1 MRSLCEKRVVTQSGR
16 AHSAQMDLDHLALV
30 LRTADLGSFSAVARE
45 ADLNPSSVSRAV
57 AAVEDR
63 LGLRLFQRTSRTLS
77 LTTEG
82 EAYLRRVAPLVEQI
96 EEARLEARADRLR
109 PTGFLRLTASVAYGT
124 RRIVPMLAQLREAA
138 PALEVE
144 LILSDGNLDMV
155 AERID
160 LAVRLTAAPEG
171 ELISSRLHDTHY
183 RVVASPDWIKAH
195 GLPSAPG
202 DLAQHDCLRSTV
214 QGFRDSWTFREGPDA
229 PLSVVSIRGPLLISN
244 ALALQEAACAGL
256 GPALLA
262 DWLIE
267 DALAGGRLVDLFPAH
282 DTTATTFDTA
292 AWLLYP
298 SRTYLPAKVRTAVD
312 VLRRHAREGM

>member
-1 MRSLCEKRVVTQSGR
+1 
-16 AHSAQMDLDHLALV
+16 MDLDALSLV

-45 ADLNPSSVSRAV
+45 ADLSPSSVSRAV

-77 LTTEG
+77 LTAEG
-82 EAYLRRVAPLVEQI
+82 EDYLRRIAPLLEEM
-96 EEARLEARADRLR
+96 EEARHAARAGRLR
-109 PTGFLRLTASVAYGT
+109 PMGRLRMTASVAYGT
-124 RRIVPMLAQLREAA
+124 RRIVPMLADLGRSA
-138 PALEVE
+138 PELEVE

-160 LAVRLTAAPEG
+160 LAVRLAPAPEG
-171 ELISSRLHDTHY
+171 ELVSARLHDTRY
-183 RVVASPDWIKAH
+183 RVVASPDWVARH
-195 GLPSAPG
+195 GSMRVPS
-202 DLAQHDCLRSTV
+202 DLARVDSLRATLR
-214 QGFRDSWTFREGPDA
+214 GFRDAWSFRQGPDGIA
-229 PLSVVSIRGPLLISN
+229 ETVPIRGGLLISN

-267 DALAGGRLVDLFPAH
+267 GALEERRLVDLFPDH
-282 DTTATTFDTA
+282 DATATTFGTA

-298 SRTYLPAKVRTAVD
+298 SRTYLPTKVRVTMD
-312 VLRRHAREGM
+312 LMRRHARGGARNARLD